1 MTNTRKRR
9 RSAWLATA
17 GAALALLLGL
27 PSTASA
33 TCTAADPTGQPTSGF
48 DLSEN
53 PWGETAVQT
62 CSPFE
67 FREIGRRH

>member
-1 MTNTRKRR
+1 MSFTRKR
-9 RSAWLATA
+9 RSAWLAAA
-17 GAALALLLGL
+17 GVGLALLLGL
-27 PSTASA
+27 PGTASA
-33 TCTAADPTGQPTSGF
+33 TCTPASPTGPPSAGF

-53 PWGETAVQT
+53 PWGQAAVQT

>member
-1 MTNTRKRR
+1 MSYTRNR
-9 RSAWLATA
+9 RSAWFAAA
-17 GAALALLLGL
+17 GVGLALLVGL
-27 PSTASA
+27 PGTASA
-33 TCTAADPTGQPTSGF
+33 TCTAADPTGQPSSGF

-62 CSPFE
+62 CSPFA